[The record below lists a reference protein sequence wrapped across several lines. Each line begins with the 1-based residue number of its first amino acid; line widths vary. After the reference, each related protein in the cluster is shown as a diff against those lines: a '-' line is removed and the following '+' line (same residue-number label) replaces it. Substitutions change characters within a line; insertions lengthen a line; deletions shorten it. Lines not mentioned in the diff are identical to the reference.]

1 MKLNEMRRMTSK
13 WKLVLQEYE
22 KVKLGQSRNCET
34 VKEICEIYQVNR
46 KDIKRYYERW
56 LETGKKEESLLPHKR
71 GPRAGLYRSLSK
83 EEERL
88 IVKVNRRL
96 STSAYETLDLVSSQ
110 LEVSPS
116 VRTVYRILKRYP
128 LNKKR
133 KEAIKRYEKNYPGEM
148 IHADTKSVTK
158 TMMVDRQRYYLVGL
172 IDDCTRLCYVE
183 VVNRNN
189 AARVSEASIRGLRWF
204 KDHGIKVEEI
214 LTDNGGEFTSRAGRQ
229 SRETHFF
236 ETAIGLFDVRHRYTQ
251 PYRPQ
256 TNGKIERFWRTL
268 NEECLFLIKKGLSLE
283 ELRKEIKAFM
293 YRYNYQR
300 KHSALEYQTPLDK
313 LTFVA
318 SLLP

>member
-1 MKLNEMRRMTSK
+1 M
-13 WKLVLQEYE
+13 
-22 KVKLGQSRNCET
+22 
-34 VKEICEIYQVNR
+34 
-46 KDIKRYYERW
+46 
-56 LETGKKEESLLPHKR
+56 
-71 GPRAGLYRSLSK
+71 ALS
-83 EEERL
+83 
-88 IVKVNRRL
+88 V
-96 STSAYETLDLVSSQ
+96 TPPDFY
-110 LEVSPS
+110 
-116 VRTVYRILKRYP
+116 
-128 LNKKR
+128 
-133 KEAIKRYEKNYPGEM
+133 YEKNYPGEM